1 MGISLEAFI
10 SGNEEV
16 KVEQPLMC
24 WANSVEADDEV
35 RKDLKSLLQAYRLTN
50 NCYDKRFDGKERID
64 TLTKYLSVV
73 DDYSPSCNND
83 IVETMKDIVK
93 ANILLRRGQVEAEY
107 FIDPTDDY
115 HLACVI
121 LEQLYEQRES
131 KNADFLEFLIQL
143 NLGKY
148 FRNMGMYNHRSDFY
162 WRAYDEFNNLLEKLL
177 STMDTKSEKNKEP
190 WKDYIWLEAMMNLS
204 RTEIYLYH
212 LKSAKFHLWYV
223 YKMTSQNISQKIK
236 SIFTLDGEYELN
248 PDYKKFARIGE
259 VLADSQGS
267 NTEETK
273 SNLETRSSYAIQS
286 LIQMGIAYRKTRD
299 YTIAREIFAMILCKD
314 DMNVDALNNYAVC
327 LRKSGFHID
336 YITSAEQKLITY
348 FTSEKPDKSKIFD
361 ETKEDQEFNQL
372 VKCNMLME
380 DVKKL
385 YLAIISCVLQGEN
398 TEGQIN
404 AKFKMITKTD
414 AGNGIDIDSLKN
426 RFAIIEFIR
435 FALKEMVYCS
445 CQFDKIGKY
454 IDERLASNP
463 NDRELLLQKGLFF
476 QRVGKL
482 RDSNEIF
489 RKLYSDYPQIARGT
503 IGLKAVYNL
512 GCNLLAEKR
521 YHEAKKYFLQI
532 KNAISSSEEAIET
545 VSYNNAVVCLA
556 DLPNIDVLSE
566 MDYAWCLMNIREYED
581 AKEIYVDILTHYGCF
596 ISRLGLHN
604 EMKIRNNLI
613 ECCLQMLAGCYK
625 TGIKSDRLLKIEKI
639 IEENF
644 RYIYNREP
652 LNGTALRHEGYY
664 NLLRGMYAEAD
675 EQNPKHL
682 CIALNCFKKA
692 AVQLYKDVYVHSGWV
707 SAAYALWQ
715 TGKNHRSIIDQVK
728 KRLHYISGP
737 YSIRSCAKLAEI
749 LFSLDTRLGRNTE
762 DKILLRCLARIQLSV
777 GEEGYSLFQELRAND
792 YFSALDSVER
802 GRLLIFL
809 FQIYK
814 NIMDIKELC
823 RYYPDPDNLP
833 VQYRSIKRLK
843 SYMEGEKD
851 QSGGFTLWNIA
862 YMNDYLE
869 GDAFDTILQ
878 TAADNAYK
886 ETVERYTNTKEQ
898 NNVSNLISSADK
910 DIYISSLSL
919 KRDAIPMWVSYADT
933 GKGCAVTYSEEF
945 LRLMHHRDLVTDV
958 ACYSDADYPL
968 YRVCYIETN
977 SKLGARADD
986 RAPKDDIML
995 KEINSYI
1002 RTILRLL
1009 SNLISNLE
1017 DMAYPYEKKR
1027 NLIYVIDEFVRSCF
1041 NEVRF
1046 LIKDSEYASEE
1057 EIRMIHYSKEGKLS
1071 VEEDKIP
1078 RFYIEREGEVLIEE
1092 VMLGP
1097 KINTFQQKEISTWLN
1112 KTGKVKRV
1120 THSERHYR

>member
-1 MGISLEAFI
+1 MDISMEAVI
-10 SGNEEV
+10 SGDERVE
-16 KVEQPLMC
+16 VEQPLLC
-24 WANSVEADDEV
+24 WANSVKADEEV
-35 RKDLKSLLQAYRLTN
+35 RNILKILLRAYRLTN
-50 NCYDKRFDGKERID
+50 DCYDKRFEGAKREEK
-64 TLTKYLSVV
+64 LTKYLKVV
-73 DDYSPSCNND
+73 DDYSPLCNEHND
-83 IVETMKDIVK
+83 VERMKGVVK
-93 ANILLRRGQVEAEY
+93 ANILLRRGQVKADS

-115 HLACVI
+115 QRACVI

-162 WRAYDEFNNLLEKLL
+162 WRAYDEFNNLLGKLL
-177 STMDTKSEKNKEP
+177 STIDTKSEKNKEP

-259 VLADSQGS
+259 VLADSQGL
-267 NTEETK
+267 NTEKTK

-314 DMNVDALNNYAVC
+314 IKVSAKDGMNVDALNNYAVC
-327 LRKSGFHID
+327 LRKSGFYID
-336 YITSAEQKLITY
+336 YITSAEQKLINY
-348 FTSEKPDKSKIFD
+348 FTSEESDKSEVFD
-361 ETKEDQEFNQL
+361 EIKESQESNQF
-372 VKCNMLME
+372 VKCDVPME
-380 DVKKL
+380 NVKKL

-398 TEGQIN
+398 TENQIK
-404 AKFKMITKTD
+404 AMIRTKISASD
-414 AGNGIDIDSLKN
+414 KIDVETLKN

-435 FALKEMVYCS
+435 FALSDMNICS
-445 CQFDKIGKY
+445 YPVDKIGEH

-482 RDSNEIF
+482 KDSNEIF

-532 KNAISSSEEAIET
+532 KNAISSSEEAIEN
-545 VSYNNAVVCLA
+545 VSYDNAVVCLV

-613 ECCLQMLAGCYK
+613 ECCLQILAGYYK

-644 RYIYNREP
+644 RCIYNREP

-682 CIALNCFKKA
+682 CDALNCFKKA
-692 AVQLYKDVYVHSGWV
+692 AVQLHKDVYVHSGWV

-715 TGKNHRSIIDQVK
+715 TKKKHSSVIDQVK

-749 LFSLDTRLGRNTE
+749 LYSLDTRLGRNTE
-762 DKILLRCLARIQLSV
+762 DKILLRCLARLQISD
-777 GEEGYSLFQELRAND
+777 GEEGYSLFQELKANEC
-792 YFSALDSVER
+792 FSALNPVDR
-802 GRLLIFL
+802 GKLLIIL

-814 NIMDIKELC
+814 NILDIKEHC
-823 RYYPDPDNLP
+823 RYYPDSNNLP

-843 SYMEGEKD
+843 NYLEGEKD
-851 QSGGFTLWNIA
+851 QLGRFSLWNIA
-862 YMNDYLE
+862 YMNDYFE
-869 GDAFDTILQ
+869 GESFNKMLKEV
-878 TAADNAYK
+878 ADNDYEEIAEYYINSK
-886 ETVERYTNTKEQ
+886 EDDNGDD
-898 NNVSNLISSADK
+898 LISSAEK
-910 DIYISSLSL
+910 NIYISSFSL
-919 KRDAIPMWVSYADT
+919 KKDVIPMWIAYADT

-945 LRLMHHRDLVTDV
+945 LRLVHRRDLVTDV

-968 YRVCYIETN
+968 YKVCYIDSKTLGN
-977 SKLGARADD
+977 SEHYGT
-986 RAPKDDIML
+986 L
-995 KEINSYI
+995 KEINCVI
-1002 RTILRLL
+1002 RTIIQLLR
-1009 SNLISNLE
+1009 NLKSQLE
-1017 DMAYPYEKKR
+1017 DMVHTNGYGRKLE
-1027 NLIYVIDEFVRSCF
+1027 YVIIEFVRSCF

-1071 VEEDKIP
+1071 VEDDKIP

-1092 VMLGP
+1092 VILGP
-1097 KINTFQQKEISTWLN
+1097 KIDTFQQNEISTWLY
-1112 KTGKVKRV
+1112 KTGKVKKVKR
-1120 THSERHYR
+1120 SNRHYR

>member
-1 MGISLEAFI
+1 MGISMEAVI
-10 SGNEEV
+10 SGNKEV

-24 WANSVEADDEV
+24 WANSVKADDKV
-35 RKDLKSLLQAYRLTN
+35 RKDLKILLQVYRLTN
-50 NCYDKRFDGKERID
+50 DCYDERFSDNKINVLSD
-64 TLTKYLSVV
+64 YLYDIENFRCSDE
-73 DDYSPSCNND
+73 DDCN
-83 IVETMKDIVK
+83 IFRLKGVVK
-93 ANILLRRGQVEAEY
+93 ANVLLRSGQVKADS

-115 HLACVI
+115 QQACVI
-121 LEQLYEQRES
+121 LEQLYEQREPR
-131 KNADFLEFLIQL
+131 KADFLEFLIQL

-148 FRNMGMYNHRSDFY
+148 FRNMGMYMHRSDYY
-162 WRAYDEFNNLLEKLL
+162 WRAYDEFNNLLGKLL
-177 STMDTKSEKNKEP
+177 STIDTKSEKNKEP

-212 LKSAKFHLWYV
+212 LKSAKLHLWYV
-223 YKMTSQNISQKIK
+223 YKMTSPNISQKIK

-248 PDYKKFARIGE
+248 PDYKKFARIGA
-259 VLADSQGS
+259 VLADLQDS
-267 NTEETK
+267 NTERTKSNSETK
-273 SNLETRSSYAIQS
+273 SGYAIQS

-299 YTIAREIFAMILCKD
+299 YTIAREIFAMILCKNIKGTSKNGL
-314 DMNVDALNNYAVC
+314 NVDALNNYAVC
-327 LRKSGFHID
+327 LRKSGFYID
-336 YITSAEQKLITY
+336 YITSAEDKLITY
-348 FTSEKPDKSKIFD
+348 FTSEKPDKSKLFD
-361 ETKEDQEFNQL
+361 ETKEDQDFNQL
-372 VKCNMLME
+372 VKCNMLMK

-398 TEGQIN
+398 AEGQIN
-404 AKFKMITKTD
+404 AKFKMISEND
-414 AGNGIDIDSLKN
+414 PGNGKGIDSLKN

-532 KNAISSSEEAIET
+532 QNAISSSEEVIES

-581 AKEIYVDILTHYGCF
+581 AKEIYVDILTHYGCY

-613 ECCLQMLAGCYK
+613 ECCLQILAGYYK
-625 TGIKSDRLLKIEKI
+625 TGIKSDRLLKIETI

-664 NLLRGMYAEAD
+664 NLLRGMYAKAD
-675 EQNPKHL
+675 GQNPKHL
-682 CIALNCFKKA
+682 CDALNCFKKA
-692 AVQLYKDVYVHSGWV
+692 AVQLHKDVYVHSGWV

-715 TGKNHRSIIDQVK
+715 TGKNHSSVIDQVK

-802 GRLLIFL
+802 GSLLIFL

-869 GDAFDTILQ
+869 GEAFDTILQ

-886 ETVERYTNTKEQ
+886 ETVERYTKTKEQ
-898 NNVSNLISSADK
+898 DNVSNLISSADK
-910 DIYISSLSL
+910 NIYISSLSL

-958 ACYSDADYPL
+958 ASYSDADYPL

-1002 RTILRLL
+1002 RTILRLV

-1027 NLIYVIDEFVRSCF
+1027 NLIHVIDEFVRSCF

-1057 EIRMIHYSKEGKLS
+1057 EIRMIHYSKEGK
-1071 VEEDKIP
+1071 
-1078 RFYIEREGEVLIEE
+1078 
-1092 VMLGP
+1092 
-1097 KINTFQQKEISTWLN
+1097 
-1112 KTGKVKRV
+1112 
-1120 THSERHYR
+1120 

>member
-1 MGISLEAFI
+1 MKAVI
-10 SGNEEV
+10 SGDEGVE
-16 KVEQPLMC
+16 VEQPLLC
-24 WANSVEADDEV
+24 WANSVEADEEV
-35 RKDLKSLLQAYRLTN
+35 RKILKIMLRAYRLTN
-50 NCYDKRFDGKERID
+50 DCYDKRFDGKERID

-73 DDYSPSCNND
+73 DDYSPSCNNV

-131 KNADFLEFLIQL
+131 NNADFLEFLIQL

-162 WRAYDEFNNLLEKLL
+162 WRAYDEFNNLLGKLL
-177 STMDTKSEKNKEP
+177 STIDTKSEKNKEP

-259 VLADSQGS
+259 VLADSQGT
-267 NTEETK
+267 NTEKTK

-361 ETKEDQEFNQL
+361 ETKENQEFNQL
-372 VKCNMLME
+372 IKCNMLME

-404 AKFKMITKTD
+404 AKFKMITKID

-454 IDERLASNP
+454 IDERLTSNP

-532 KNAISSSEEAIET
+532 KNAISSSEDAIET

-613 ECCLQMLAGCYK
+613 ECCLQILAGYYK

-664 NLLRGMYAEAD
+664 NLLRGMNAEAD

-692 AVQLYKDVYVHSGWV
+692 AVQLHKDVYVHSGWV

-715 TGKNHRSIIDQVK
+715 TGKNHSSIIDQVK

-749 LFSLDTRLGRNTE
+749 LYSLDTRLGRNTE
-762 DKILLRCLARIQLSV
+762 DKILLRCLARLQISD
-777 GEEGYSLFQELRAND
+777 GEEGYSLFQELKAND
-792 YFSALDSVER
+792 CFSALNPVDR
-802 GRLLIFL
+802 GKLLIIL

-814 NIMDIKELC
+814 NILDIKEHC
-823 RYYPDPDNLP
+823 RYYPDSNNLP

-843 SYMEGEKD
+843 NYLEGEKD
-851 QSGGFTLWNIA
+851 QLGRFSLWNIA
-862 YMNDYLE
+862 YMNDYFE
-869 GDAFDTILQ
+869 GESFNKMLKEV
-878 TAADNAYK
+878 ADNDYEEIAEYYINSK
-886 ETVERYTNTKEQ
+886 EDDNGDD
-898 NNVSNLISSADK
+898 LISSAEK
-910 DIYISSLSL
+910 NIYISSLSL
-919 KRDAIPMWVSYADT
+919 KKDVIPMWIAYADT

-945 LRLMHHRDLVTDV
+945 LRLVHRRDLVTDV

-968 YRVCYIETN
+968 YKVCYIDSKTLGN
-977 SKLGARADD
+977 SEHYGT
-986 RAPKDDIML
+986 L
-995 KEINSYI
+995 KEINCVI
-1002 RTILRLL
+1002 RTIIQLLR
-1009 SNLISNLE
+1009 NLKSQLE
-1017 DMAYPYEKKR
+1017 DMVHTNGYGQKLE
-1027 NLIYVIDEFVRSCF
+1027 YVIIEFVRSCF

-1071 VEEDKIP
+1071 VEDDKIP

-1092 VMLGP
+1092 VILGP
-1097 KINTFQQKEISTWLN
+1097 KIDTFQQNEISTWLY
-1112 KTGKVKRV
+1112 KTGKVKKVKR
-1120 THSERHYR
+1120 SNRHYR

>member
-1 MGISLEAFI
+1 MDNLMKAVI
-10 SGNEEV
+10 SGDEGVE
-16 KVEQPLMC
+16 VEQPLLC
-24 WANSVEADDEV
+24 WANSVEADEEV
-35 RKDLKSLLQAYRLTN
+35 RKILKIMLRAYRLTN
-50 NCYDKRFDGKERID
+50 DCYDKRFDGKERID
-64 TLTKYLSVV
+64 SLTQYLSVV

-93 ANILLRRGQVEAEY
+93 ANILLRRGQVEADY

-162 WRAYDEFNNLLEKLL
+162 WRAYDEFNNLLGKLL
-177 STMDTKSEKNKEP
+177 STIDSKSEKNKEP

-212 LKSAKFHLWYV
+212 LKAAKFHLWYV
-223 YKMTSQNISQKIK
+223 YKMTSQNISQKIN
-236 SIFTLDGEYELN
+236 SIFTLDVEYELN
-248 PDYKKFARIGE
+248 PDYKKFARIGA
-259 VLADSQGS
+259 VLADSQDS
-267 NTEETK
+267 NTEKTK
-273 SNLETRSSYAIQS
+273 SNLETRNGYAIQS

-314 DMNVDALNNYAVC
+314 IKVAAKDGMNVDALNNYAVC
-327 LRKSGFHID
+327 LRKSGFYID
-336 YITSAEQKLITY
+336 YITSAEQKLINY
-348 FTSEKPDKSKIFD
+348 FTSEESDKSEVFEEI
-361 ETKEDQEFNQL
+361 KESQESNQL
-372 VKCNMLME
+372 VKCDVPME
-380 DVKKL
+380 NVKKL

-398 TEGQIN
+398 TENQIK
-404 AKFKMITKTD
+404 AMIRTKISASD
-414 AGNGIDIDSLKN
+414 KIDVETLKN

-435 FALKEMVYCS
+435 FALSDMNICS
-445 CQFDKIGKY
+445 YSVDKIGEH

-482 RDSNEIF
+482 KDSNEIF

-532 KNAISSSEEAIET
+532 KNAISSSEEAIEN
-545 VSYNNAVVCLA
+545 VSYDNAVVCLA

-613 ECCLQMLAGCYK
+613 ECCLQILACYYK

-644 RYIYNREP
+644 RCIYNREP
-652 LNGTALRHEGYY
+652 LNGTALRHEGYH

-682 CIALNCFKKA
+682 CDALNCFKKA
-692 AVQLYKDVYVHSGWV
+692 AVQLHKDVYVHSGWV

-715 TGKNHRSIIDQVK
+715 TKKNHSSVIDQVK

-749 LFSLDTRLGRNTE
+749 LYSLDTRLGRNTE
-762 DKILLRCLARIQLSV
+762 DKILLRCLARLQISD
-777 GEEGYSLFQELRAND
+777 GEEGYSLFQELKAND
-792 YFSALDSVER
+792 CFSALNPVDR
-802 GRLLIFL
+802 GKLLIIL

-814 NIMDIKELC
+814 NILDIKEHC
-823 RYYPDPDNLP
+823 RYYPDSNNLP

-843 SYMEGEKD
+843 NYLEGEKD
-851 QSGGFTLWNIA
+851 QLGRFSLWNIA
-862 YMNDYLE
+862 YMNDYFE
-869 GDAFDTILQ
+869 GESFNKMLKEV
-878 TAADNAYK
+878 ADNDYEEIAEYYINSK
-886 ETVERYTNTKEQ
+886 EDDNGDD
-898 NNVSNLISSADK
+898 LISSAEK
-910 DIYISSLSL
+910 NIYISSLSL
-919 KRDAIPMWVSYADT
+919 KKDVIPMWIAYADT

-945 LRLMHHRDLVTDV
+945 LRLLHRRDLVTDV

-968 YRVCYIETN
+968 YKVCYIDSKTLGN
-977 SKLGARADD
+977 SEHYGT
-986 RAPKDDIML
+986 L
-995 KEINSYI
+995 KEINCVI
-1002 RTILRLL
+1002 RTIIQLLR
-1009 SNLISNLE
+1009 NLKSQLE
-1017 DMAYPYEKKR
+1017 DMVHTNGYGQKLE
-1027 NLIYVIDEFVRSCF
+1027 YVIIEFVRSCF

-1071 VEEDKIP
+1071 VEDDRIP

-1092 VMLGP
+1092 VILGP
-1097 KINTFQQKEISTWLN
+1097 KIDTFQQNEISTWLY
-1112 KTGKVKRV
+1112 KTGKVKKVKR
-1120 THSERHYR
+1120 SNRHYR

>member
-1 MGISLEAFI
+1 MKAVI
-10 SGNEEV
+10 SGDEGVE
-16 KVEQPLMC
+16 VEQPLLC
-24 WANSVEADDEV
+24 WANSVEADEEV
-35 RKDLKSLLQAYRLTN
+35 RKILKIMLRAYRLTN
-50 NCYDKRFDGKERID
+50 DCYDKRFDGKERID

-73 DDYSPSCNND
+73 DDYSPSCNNV

-131 KNADFLEFLIQL
+131 NNADFLEFLIQL

-162 WRAYDEFNNLLEKLL
+162 WRAYDEFNNLLGKLL
-177 STMDTKSEKNKEP
+177 STIDTKSEKNKEP

-259 VLADSQGS
+259 VLADLQGT
-267 NTEETK
+267 NTEKTK

-361 ETKEDQEFNQL
+361 ETKENQEFNQL

-404 AKFKMITKTD
+404 AKFKMITKID

-454 IDERLASNP
+454 IDERLTSNP

-532 KNAISSSEEAIET
+532 KNAISSSEDAIET

-613 ECCLQMLAGCYK
+613 ECCLQILAGYYK

-664 NLLRGMYAEAD
+664 NLLRGMNAEAD

-692 AVQLYKDVYVHSGWV
+692 AVQLHKDVYVHSGWV

-715 TGKNHRSIIDQVK
+715 TGKNHSSIIDQVK

-749 LFSLDTRLGRNTE
+749 LYSLDTRLGRNTE
-762 DKILLRCLARIQLSV
+762 DKILLRCLARLQISD
-777 GEEGYSLFQELRAND
+777 GEEGYSLFQELKAND
-792 YFSALDSVER
+792 CFSALNPVDR
-802 GRLLIFL
+802 GKLLIIL

-814 NIMDIKELC
+814 NILDIKEHC
-823 RYYPDPDNLP
+823 RYYPDSNNLP

-843 SYMEGEKD
+843 NYLEGEKN
-851 QSGGFTLWNIA
+851 QLGRFSLWNIA
-862 YMNDYLE
+862 YMNDYFE
-869 GDAFDTILQ
+869 GESFNKMLKEV
-878 TAADNAYK
+878 ADNDYEEIAEYYINSK
-886 ETVERYTNTKEQ
+886 EDDNGDD
-898 NNVSNLISSADK
+898 LISSAEK
-910 DIYISSLSL
+910 NIYISSLSL
-919 KRDAIPMWVSYADT
+919 KKDVIPMWIAYADT

-945 LRLMHHRDLVTDV
+945 LRLVHRRDLVTDV

-968 YRVCYIETN
+968 YKVCYIDAKTLGN
-977 SKLGARADD
+977 SEHYGT
-986 RAPKDDIML
+986 L
-995 KEINSYI
+995 KEINCVI
-1002 RTILRLL
+1002 RTIIQLLR
-1009 SNLISNLE
+1009 NLKSQLE
-1017 DMAYPYEKKR
+1017 DMVHTNGYGQKLE
-1027 NLIYVIDEFVRSCF
+1027 YVIIEFVRSCF

-1071 VEEDKIP
+1071 VEDDKIP

-1092 VMLGP
+1092 VILGP
-1097 KINTFQQKEISTWLN
+1097 KIDTFQQNEISTWLY
-1112 KTGKVKRV
+1112 KTGKVKKVKR
-1120 THSERHYR
+1120 SNRHYR

>member
-1 MGISLEAFI
+1 MDNLMKAVI
-10 SGNEEV
+10 SGDEGVE
-16 KVEQPLMC
+16 VEQPLLC
-24 WANSVEADDEV
+24 WANSVEADEEV
-35 RKDLKSLLQAYRLTN
+35 RKILKIMLRAYRLTN
-50 NCYDKRFDGKERID
+50 DCYDKRFDGKERID

-73 DDYSPSCNND
+73 DDYSPSCNNV

-131 KNADFLEFLIQL
+131 NNADFLEFLIQL

-162 WRAYDEFNNLLEKLL
+162 WRAYDEFNNLLGKLL
-177 STMDTKSEKNKEP
+177 STIDTKSEKNKEP

-259 VLADSQGS
+259 VLADSQGT
-267 NTEETK
+267 NTEKTK

-314 DMNVDALNNYAVC
+314 DMNVDAWNNYAVC

-361 ETKEDQEFNQL
+361 ETKENQEFNQL
-372 VKCNMLME
+372 IKCNMLME

-404 AKFKMITKTD
+404 AKFKMITKID

-454 IDERLASNP
+454 IDERLTSNP

-532 KNAISSSEEAIET
+532 KNAISSSEDAIET

-613 ECCLQMLAGCYK
+613 ECCLQILAGYYK

-664 NLLRGMYAEAD
+664 NLLRGMNAEAD

-692 AVQLYKDVYVHSGWV
+692 AVQLHKDVYVHSGWV

-715 TGKNHRSIIDQVK
+715 TGKNHSSIIDQVK

-749 LFSLDTRLGRNTE
+749 LYSLDTRLGRNTE
-762 DKILLRCLARIQLSV
+762 DKILLRCLARLQISD
-777 GEEGYSLFQELRAND
+777 GEEGYSLFQELKAND
-792 YFSALDSVER
+792 CFSALNPVDR
-802 GRLLIFL
+802 GKLLIIL

-814 NIMDIKELC
+814 NILDIKEHC
-823 RYYPDPDNLP
+823 RYYPDSNNLP

-843 SYMEGEKD
+843 NYLEGEKD
-851 QSGGFTLWNIA
+851 QLGRFSLWNIA
-862 YMNDYLE
+862 YMNDYFE
-869 GDAFDTILQ
+869 GESFNKMLKEV
-878 TAADNAYK
+878 ADNDYEEIAEYYINSK
-886 ETVERYTNTKEQ
+886 EDDNGDD
-898 NNVSNLISSADK
+898 LISSAEK
-910 DIYISSLSL
+910 NIYISSLSL
-919 KRDAIPMWVSYADT
+919 KKDVIPMWIAYADT

-945 LRLMHHRDLVTDV
+945 LRLVHRRDLVTDV

-968 YRVCYIETN
+968 YKVCYIDSKTLGN
-977 SKLGARADD
+977 SEHYGT
-986 RAPKDDIML
+986 L
-995 KEINSYI
+995 KEINCVI
-1002 RTILRLL
+1002 RTIIQLLR
-1009 SNLISNLE
+1009 NLKSQLE
-1017 DMAYPYEKKR
+1017 DMVHTNGYGQKLE
-1027 NLIYVIDEFVRSCF
+1027 YVIIEFVRSCF

-1071 VEEDKIP
+1071 VEDDKIP

-1092 VMLGP
+1092 VILGP
-1097 KINTFQQKEISTWLN
+1097 KIDTFQQNEISTWLY
-1112 KTGKVKRV
+1112 KTGKVKKVKR
-1120 THSERHYR
+1120 SNRHYR